1 MIACPSL
8 LHLLAVVYSLSLQVH
23 KIMTIEQIQ
32 NASLRLRNNKIF
44 EFFVVSIIILSAL
57 LIGAKTYQISD
68 GIMQLVKWL
77 DLAITIIFLIEIT
90 IRFVAEENKKRFFHN
105 GWNVFDTLIVIIS
118 LIPIDDSEMA
128 LIGRLVRIFR
138 VLRMISI
145 IPELRMLLN
154 SLIRAL
160 PQLGYVLLLMF
171 IIFYIYAAVGATFF
185 AEINP
190 KLWGDISISLLTLFR
205 VMTFEDW
212 TDVMYET
219 MDVYPLSWIYYLTF
233 IFLTAFAFL
242 NMVIGIVVNVLEDE
256 HAKERAAQDEADGKI
271 SMDELAAEIRS
282 LKVMLEQQKKD

>member
-1 MIACPSL
+1 MN
-8 LHLLAVVYSLSLQVH
+8 
-23 KIMTIEQIQ
+23 IEQIQ

-44 EFFVVSIIILSAL
+44 ELFVVSIIILSAL
-57 LIGAKTYQISD
+57 LIGAKTYNIPD
-68 GIMQLVKWL
+68 GVMQLVKWL
-77 DLAITIIFLIEIT
+77 DLAITIIFLVEIT
-90 IRFVAEENKKRFFHN
+90 VRFIAEENKKRFFHSA
-105 GWNVFDTLIVIIS
+105 WNVFDTLIVIIS

-138 VLRMISI
+138 VLRMVSI
-145 IPELRMLLN
+145 IPELRLLLN
-154 SLIRAL
+154 SLLRAM

-190 KLWGDISISLLTLFR
+190 VLWGDISISLLTLFR

-219 MDVYPLSWIYYLTF
+219 MDVYPLSWIFYLTF

-256 HAKERAAQDEADGKI
+256 NAKEKAAQDEADGKI
-271 SMDELAAEIRS
+271 SMDDLAAEIRS
-282 LKVMLEQQKKD
+282 LKVLLEQQRKD